1 MGIAGTVA
9 LLGLWTILT
18 PFLRFHGAGYAWND
32 WIVGIVVAIL
42 GFSMAR
48 TAFGWVAG
56 VVAIWLFVAGFIPG
70 LHAAPGVFW
79 NNILVG
85 IVFAIVGFASVPRG
99 VRATHYSR

>member
-1 MGIAGTVA
+1 MAGVVA

-32 WIVGIVVAIL
+32 WIVGIIVAIL
-42 GFSMAR
+42 GSAGSR
-48 TAFGWVAG
+48 DGQGYGWIAGLVA
-56 VVAIWLFVAGFIPG
+56 VWLFIAGFIPG

-99 VRATHYSR
+99 VRVRPQ